1 MQPLSYSELA
11 FNWMEY
17 RETACQNVK
26 FVQRAALK
34 KLLGEKNTVNWYSVI
49 KIGKTT

>member
-1 MQPLSYSELA
+1 MPLLYSELA

-34 KLLGEKNTVNWYSVI
+34 KLLGEKK
-49 KIGKTT
+49 KISELV